1 MTTHKIKAPLHGTI
15 VLFNAAVGDSVA
27 KGSVI
32 AVMEAMKM
40 QYDVKAPV
48 SGTVKAIKASVGDL
62 PLKDAVIMTLTESRE
77 AITETAAE
85 APVDKTAIRPDL
97 QAALDRRAAGHDES
111 RPEAVAK
118 RHKRGQRTIRENI
131 ADLCD
136 EDSFAEYG
144 AMGIA
149 AQRRRRSVDDLITN
163 TSGDGLIAGIGH
175 VNGELFEESKTR
187 IAIAAHDYSVLAGTQ
202 GTIGHMKM
210 DRIFDVAKRQKLPL
224 VLFAEGGG
232 GRPGDTD
239 HLPIPGLTIGTFTEL
254 AGLSGLVPLVG
265 ITAGR
270 CFAGNAVLL
279 GCCDVI
285 IAAENSNIGIGG
297 PAMVEG
303 GGQGVYRPEE
313 IGSMDVQVPNG
324 VVDIAVKNE
333 AEAVA
338 TAKTYLSYF
347 QGATTEWNAP
357 DELAA
362 RIAVLE
368 DRLKYFDMRGVLETI
383 ADAGSVLEIR
393 RGFAAG
399 MITSFIRVEG
409 RAMGVIANDPGHL
422 AGAVDTDG
430 ADKAARF
437 MQLCDAFDIPLL
449 SLIDCPG
456 IMVGPEAEK
465 DATVRHAAR
474 IFNVG
479 ASLDIPFFAVV
490 IRKAYGL
497 GAMAMAGGSMHK
509 PMFTVSWP
517 TGEFGAMGLEG
528 AVKLGYAKE
537 LAAITDKAE
546 RKAKY
551 DAMVTKAYEDGS
563 ALNMASYFQVDD
575 VIDPADTRK
584 WIMAGLKSCPPPAPR
599 TGKKRPMVDSW

>member
-1 MTTHKIKAPLHGTI
+1 MTIHKVKAPLHGTI
-15 VLFNAAVGDSVA
+15 VLLDAAVGDTVA

-62 PLKDAVIMTLTESRE
+62 PLKDAVLMTITESGAE
-77 AITETAAE
+77 MVGAITETVA
-85 APVDKTAIRPDL
+85 DKTAIRPDL
-97 QAALDRRAAGHDES
+97 QAAIDRRAAGLDEN

-131 ADLCD
+131 TDLCD
-136 EDSFAEYG
+136 ADTFTEYG

-149 AQRRRRSVDDLITN
+149 AQRRRRSVEDLIAN

-175 VNGELFEESKTR
+175 VNGEHFEENKSR

-202 GTIGHMKM
+202 GAIGHMKM

-224 VLFAEGGG
+224 ILFAEGGG

-239 HLPIPGLTIGTFTEL
+239 HLPIPGLTINTFTEL

-265 ITAGR
+265 ITSGR

-303 GGQGVYRPEE
+303 GGQGVYHPDD
-313 IGSMDVQVPNG
+313 IGPMDVQVPNG
-324 VVDIAVKNE
+324 VVDIAVADE
-333 AEAVA
+333 TEAVA
-338 TAKTYLSYF
+338 TAKQYLSYF
-347 QGATTEWNAP
+347 QGAVKTWSAP
-357 DELAA
+357 DELAT
-362 RIAVLE
+362 RIAVPE
-368 DRLKYFDMRGVLETI
+368 DRLKYFDMRGVLSTI
-383 ADAGSVLEIR
+383 ADADSTLEIR
-393 RGFAAG
+393 KGFAAG
-399 MITSFIRVEG
+399 MITAFIRVEG
-409 RAMGVIANDPGHL
+409 RPMGVIANDPGHL
-422 AGAVDTDG
+422 AGAIDTDG

-465 DATVRHAAR
+465 QATVRHAAR

-479 ASLDIPFFAVV
+479 ASIDIPFFVVV

-537 LAAITDKAE
+537 LAAISNEAE

-551 DAMVTKAYEDGS
+551 DAMVAKAYDDGS

-584 WIMAGLKSCPPPAPR
+584 WIISGLKSCPPPRAR
-599 TGKKRPMVDSW
+599 IGKKRPMVDSW